1 MNMPLKITQ
10 VFLLATVSL
19 LTSCGGGT
27 KSTPTLNGNTTTEFS
42 CPFLYRSCTDV
53 YTAYEE
59 YRDDGMQ
66 QKLAIERALSV
77 HLRPINA
84 DAAYAR
90 GFTGRGVVI
99 GQVERDIDA
108 SHPELRG
115 VLVEDQYR
123 KYEAEDWPGGLFT
136 PAEAKDHALASAA
149 LAAGR
154 RDGVTDIDQGMHGV
168 AYEAKVR
175 FVSELNS
182 YFEGYRQP
190 GGPLIYSQDAAMQY
204 LNDLVEIGFSAIST
218 GFDYIGLERTKEFV
232 ESVAGG
238 AILALRQADTPAAQR
253 TIWVFSAGNE
263 ELNHPHDNAAL
274 PYFIPELKS
283 HVIAAVGLG
292 EDGTILS
299 YSNRCGPAQ
308 DYCIAAPGQTYTAAG
323 RELYEKTHGAVT
335 DAEWRQNPAYQ
346 EFEGTSSAAPVVAGS
361 LAILRQAFPELG
373 NPELVT
379 RLFRTANKRGIYA
392 DRSIYGQGLVD
403 LDAATRPAGEMRL
416 ATTNRLNGASAL
428 PQSSQ
433 LGFAGAAGTPAEL
446 AQINIMLLDEL
457 DAPWYV
463 TGDHFARNPALDL
476 TATRIEALQQR
487 LQYPETES
495 QPWLDLAGK
504 YHARGQLQYRPQ
516 QTIKWAMRSA
526 PNQDSVA
533 FRLTPAVRAGQSL
546 SFSLGALHEGKAFL
560 GSKASGAF
568 GQLSATSVMSEVSKT
583 WQLGS
588 WTTEAR
594 ASLGLTAANVS
605 DGLLSE
611 SDPVVASAFALET
624 TRQFRHSNLRFS
636 VSQPLRIE
644 EGSLQLTYPATRTPD
659 RTLVVSETE
668 LSLEPNARQLDYEV
682 SWIHAASSHSKVGL
696 SAWATTNAGHAQSAS
711 VKTGVAAVYQKRF

>member
-1 MNMPLKITQ
+1 MSLKITQ
-10 VFLLATVSL
+10 VFLLATVGL

-27 KSTPTLNGNTTTEFS
+27 KSTPTINGYTTTEFS

-53 YTAYEE
+53 NTAYEE
-59 YRDDGMQ
+59 YRDDGMPQ
-66 QKLAIERALSV
+66 NLAIERALSV

-99 GQVERDIDA
+99 GQIERDIDA

-115 VLVEDQYR
+115 VLDEDPYG
-123 KYEAEDWPGGLFT
+123 KYAADDWLGGLIT
-136 PAEAKDHALASAA
+136 PAEAKDHALATAS

-154 RDGVTDIDQGMHGV
+154 RNGVSGQQQGMHGV
-168 AYEAKVR
+168 AYEARVR
-175 FVSELNS
+175 FVSDLNS
-182 YFEGYRQP
+182 HFRSYRQP
-190 GGPLIYSQDAAMQY
+190 GGVPQIFPKDAAMLY

-218 GFDYIGLERTKEFV
+218 GFDYIGWERTEEHVK
-232 ESVAGG
+232 SAAGG
-238 AILALRQADTPAAQR
+238 AILALRQADTPAAER
-253 TIWVFSAGNE
+253 TIWIFSAGNE
-263 ELNHPHDNAAL
+263 ELQHPHDNAAL

-308 DYCIAAPGQTYTAAG
+308 DYCIAAPAQTYTAAG
-323 RELYEKTHGAVT
+323 RELYEETHGAVT
-335 DAEWRQNPAYQ
+335 DEEWRQNPAYQ
-346 EFEGTSSAAPVVAGS
+346 EFEGTSAAAPVVAGS

-416 ATTNRLNGASAL
+416 ATTNRLSGAAAT
-428 PQSSQ
+428 PQSSH
-433 LGFAGAAGTPAEL
+433 LGFTGAAGTPAEL
-446 AQINIMLLDEL
+446 AQTQIMLLDEL

-463 TGDHFARNPALDL
+463 SGDRFVRNPELDL
-476 TATRIEALQQR
+476 TANRIEALQQR
-487 LQYPETES
+487 LQDPETES

-516 QTIKWAMRSA
+516 KVIKWAMRSA
-526 PNQDSVA
+526 PHQDSVG

-568 GQLSATSVMSEVSKT
+568 GQMSATSVMSEVSKT

-594 ASLGLTAANVS
+594 ASLGLTMADVS
-605 DGLLSE
+605 DGLLRE

-644 EGSLQLTYPATRTPD
+644 SGSLRLTYPATRTPD

-668 LSLEPNARQLDYEV
+668 LSLEPDARQLDYEV
-682 SWIHAASSHSKVGL
+682 SWMHAASSHSIVGL
-696 SAWATTNAGHAQSAS
+696 SVWATTNAGHAQSSS
-711 VKTGVAAVYQKRF
+711 VKTGIAAAYQRQF

>member
-1 MNMPLKITQ
+1 MSLKITQ
-10 VFLLATVSL
+10 VFLLATVIL

-27 KSTPTLNGNTTTEFS
+27 KSTPTLNGYTTTEFS
-42 CPFLYRSCTDV
+42 CPLQHQSCTEV

-59 YRDDGMQ
+59 YRDDGMPQ
-66 QKLAIERALSV
+66 NLAVERALSV

-115 VLVEDQYR
+115 VLVEDPYRQYA
-123 KYEAEDWPGGLFT
+123 AEDWAGVLFT
-136 PAEAKDHALASAA
+136 PAEAKDHALATAA

-154 RDGVTDIDQGMHGV
+154 RNGVSEQQQGMHGV

-175 FVSELNS
+175 FVSDLNS
-182 YFEGYRQP
+182 HFRSYRLPDGVPQ
-190 GGPLIYSQDAAMQY
+190 IFSKDATMLY
-204 LNDLVEIGFSAIST
+204 LNDRVEIGFSAIGSIS
-218 GFDYIGLERTKEFV
+218 DLIGREYTKEFV
-232 ESVAGG
+232 ASARGG
-238 AILALRQADTPAAQR
+238 AIFALRQADTPAAQR
-253 TIWVFSAGNE
+253 TIWVFAAGNE
-263 ELNHPHDNAAL
+263 ELQHPSGNAAL

-292 EDGTILS
+292 EDGAILS
-299 YSNRCGPAQ
+299 YSNRCGAAQ
-308 DYCIAAPGQTYTAAG
+308 DFCIAAPGQTYTAAG
-323 RELYEKTHGAVT
+323 RELYEETHGAVT
-335 DAEWRQNPAYQ
+335 DAEWQQNPAYQ
-346 EFEGTSSAAPVVAGS
+346 EFEGTSAAAPTVAGS
-361 LAILRQAFPELG
+361 LAILKQAFPELG

-416 ATTNRLNGASAL
+416 ATTNRLSGTAAT
-428 PQSSQ
+428 PQSSH
-433 LGFAGAAGTPAEL
+433 LGFTGAAGTPAEL
-446 AQINIMLLDEL
+446 AQTQIMLLDDL

-463 TGDHFARNPALDL
+463 TGDRFVRNPALDL

-495 QPWLDLAGK
+495 QPWLDMAGK

-516 QTIKWAMRSA
+516 QTMQWAMRSA

-568 GQLSATSVMSEVSKT
+568 GQLSATSVMSEISKT

-588 WTTEAR
+588 WTSKAR

-605 DGLLSE
+605 DGLLRE

-644 EGSLQLTYPATRTPD
+644 SGSLRLAYPATRTRD
-659 RTLVVSETE
+659 RTLIVKETE
-668 LSLEPNARQLDYEV
+668 LSLEPDARQLDYEV
-682 SWIHAASSHSKVGL
+682 SWMYAASSHSKVGL
-696 SAWATTNAGHAQSAS
+696 SAWATTNAGHARSAS